1 MRLLL
6 WFRLHRLVDILK
18 TKSVCLIVDNPLRD
32 LNGLILLAYQ
42 LVKRGMDVWLVPM
55 YEQWNEIQ
63 AIRPDA
69 VMVNYLRENNRN
81 HVISY
86 LRAGMMVGVLETE
99 GVGGRSLN
107 EYRQLVS
114 TTGCTDLLD
123 LYFLWGS
130 SQKTALLEEGV
141 IPESIAKV
149 TGCPRYDFCA
159 TPWRH
164 LLERRES
171 RPYILINTS
180 FPTANPRFS
189 AGQGAEI
196 AAMVAAGFSAEFAA
210 EYIDAARGALIG
222 MVGLLE
228 ELAVRFPDRLFVLR
242 PHPFES
248 PEGYRSLRRFPNLVI
263 RQEGT
268 SLEWVAHADAL
279 IHLNC
284 STAVEASMLGVAA
297 LSPSWLDA
305 SPLHVPL
312 ASDLSQHYV
321 SVQYFV
327 TGLRRAL
334 ADKEGGVAQRS
345 SRAIEDYYFRVDGKA
360 SSRVADAIAVALAS
374 RGVPRNR
381 GLPKVSFRFKAKAL
395 VKSILGSRLFH
406 VLFRRRT
413 KIAAKS
419 FTAQQVGVL
428 LASIGSLDGKH
439 VLVTNT
445 VGASSPGD
453 RSSVLVR
460 AA

>member
-1 MRLLL
+1 
-6 WFRLHRLVDILK
+6 VDILK

-69 VMVNYLRENNRN
+69 VMVNYLRDNNRN

-114 TTGCTDLLD
+114 TTGCADLLD
-123 LYFLWGS
+123 LYCLWGP

-159 TPWRH
+159 PPWRH

-171 RPYILINTS
+171 RPYVLINTS
-180 FPTANPRFS
+180 FPTVNPRFS
-189 AGQGAEI
+189 AGKGAEI

-210 EYIDAARGALIG
+210 EYIDAARRALTG

-228 ELAVRFPDRLFVLR
+228 ELAVRFPNRLFVLR

-248 PEGYRSLRRFPNLVI
+248 PEGYRSLRRFPNLEI

-284 STAVEASMLGVAA
+284 STAVEASMLGVPA

-312 ASDLSQHYV
+312 ASDLSQHYA
-321 SVQYFV
+321 SVQDFA

-334 ADKEGGVAQRS
+334 ADKEGGVARRYS
-345 SRAIEDYYFRVDGKA
+345 GAVEDYYFRIDGQA
-360 SSRVADAIAVALAS
+360 SGRVADAIEVALAS

-381 GLPKVSFRFKAKAL
+381 VLPTVPVRFKAKAL

-406 VLFRRRT
+406 VLTRRRT

-419 FTAQQVGVL
+419 FTAQQVGAL
-428 LASIGSLDGKH
+428 LASIGTLDNEHSK
-439 VLVTNT
+439 LAAATST
-445 VGASSPGD
+445 SSPGV

-460 AA
+460 AT